1 MSRGLEVLKRA
12 AQAAVAAPVRAAQ
25 AAVVTPARAVYNSA
39 PVAAARAASD
49 SSHAAPLHAEFRR
62 GLKDLQDAVLQA
74 FPQSK
79 LSRDE
84 PNTIANPTQYTST
97 QERLGRP
104 LTEGVQNH
112 TRRHVASM

>member
-25 AAVVTPARAVYNSA
+25 TVASTARAVSNSA
-39 PVAAARAASD
+39 G
-49 SSHAAPLHAEFRR
+49 AAPLHAEFRR